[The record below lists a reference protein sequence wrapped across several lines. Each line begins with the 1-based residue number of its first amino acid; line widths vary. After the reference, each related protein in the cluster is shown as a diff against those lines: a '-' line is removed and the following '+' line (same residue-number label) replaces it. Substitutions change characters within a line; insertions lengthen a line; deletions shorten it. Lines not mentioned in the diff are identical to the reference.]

1 MRKQI
6 LTFVLLGGIIVPG
19 YGQTLSLDSCRA
31 LALRNNKSLGV
42 ARLRQDM
49 ATYTT
54 KAARTKYLPKIDVL
68 GGYEYTSR
76 EISLL
81 NNTQKNALGS
91 IGTTIGGQMGSDISS
106 VLGNLVQ
113 QGIFTQD
120 QATQIGSVLNKAGTS
135 LGSALNQA
143 GQKIVDAF
151 RTDTR
156 NIFVGSVTLRQ
167 PIYMGGS
174 IIAANKIAKIGEEM
188 ASNGTDATTQNI
200 LYNIDQTYWLVV
212 SLRHKQKLANQFLE
226 LVRKFSDDVHKMI
239 DQGVATKADG
249 LRVDVKVN
257 EAEMTVTQA
266 ENGLSLARML
276 LCQQCGIPLDT
287 NITLT
292 DEDAS
297 CITNQ
302 YTEQP
307 ADIGI
312 ALENR
317 PEIKLLQNL
326 VDVSRQSTKIIRAA
340 YLPQVA
346 LTGGY
351 LFSNPNV
358 YNGYQNKF
366 SGVWNVGVAVRIPLW
381 NWFEGEYKVKS
392 SKIATSIANL
402 ELTDAQE
409 KMQLQIQ
416 QNAFKIKEAKR
427 RLIMSQKNVE
437 NANENLRCAN
447 LGFKEGVLQTT
458 EVMEAQTAWLSAQT
472 QKIDAE
478 IDLNMSQ
485 AGLRKAMGILREQ

>member
-1 MRKQI
+1 MRKYI
-6 LTFVLLGGIIVPG
+6 LTFVLLGSIIVPIH
-19 YGQTLSLDSCRA
+19 GQTLSLDSCRA

-42 ARLRQDM
+42 ARLRQNM
-49 ATYTT
+49 ATYTA
-54 KAARTKYLPKIDVL
+54 KAAKTKYLPKIDVL

-81 NNTQKNALGS
+81 NSTQKSVLGN
-91 IGTTIGGQMGSDISS
+91 IGTTIGSQLGGDITS

-113 QGIFTQD
+113 QGVFTQD
-120 QATQIGSVLNKAGTS
+120 QAAQIGSVLNKAGTS
-135 LGSALNQA
+135 FGSALNQA

-156 NIFVGSVTLRQ
+156 NIFAGSVSLRQ

-174 IIAANKIAKIGEEM
+174 IIAANKIAKIGEEL
-188 ASNGTDATTQNI
+188 ASNSTDATTQTI
-200 LYNIDQTYWLVV
+200 LYNIDQTYWTVV

-226 LVRKFSDDVHKMI
+226 LVRKFNDDVHKMI
-239 DQGVATKADG
+239 NQGVATKADG

-257 EAEMTVTQA
+257 EAEMAVTQA

-276 LCQQCGIPLDT
+276 LCQQCGLPLDAD
-287 NITLT
+287 ITLT

-297 CITNQ
+297 DLASQ

-307 ADIGI
+307 ADMGI

-317 PEIKLLQNL
+317 PELKMLQNL
-326 VDVSRQSTKIIRAA
+326 VDVSKQSTKIIRAA

-366 SGVWNVGVAVRIPLW
+366 SGVWNIGVVVRIPLW

-392 SKIATSIANL
+392 SKIATSIANM

-409 KMQLQIQ
+409 KMQLQVQ
-416 QNAFKIKEAKR
+416 QNTFKIKEAQR
-427 RLIMSQKNVE
+427 RLAMSQKNVE

-458 EVMEAQTAWLSAQT
+458 EVMQAQTAWLTAQT

-485 AGLRKAMGILREQ
+485 IGLRKALGILRE

>member
-1 MRKQI
+1 MRKHI

-19 YGQTLSLDSCRA
+19 YGQALSLDSCRA

-42 ARLRQDM
+42 ARLRQNM

-81 NNTQKNALGS
+81 NNTQKNALGN

-156 NIFVGSVTLRQ
+156 NIFVGSFTLRQ

-188 ASNGTDATTQNI
+188 ASNSTDATTQTI
-200 LYNIDQTYWLVV
+200 LYNIDQTYWMVV

-307 ADIGI
+307 ADMGI

-317 PEIKLLQNL
+317 PELKLLQNL

-340 YLPQVA
+340 YLPQVG

-366 SGVWNVGVAVRIPLW
+366 SGVWNIGVAVRIPLW

-427 RLIMSQKNVE
+427 RLAMSQKNVE

>member
-1 MRKQI
+1 MRKYI
-6 LTFVLLGGIIVPG
+6 LTFVLLGSIIVPIH
-19 YGQTLSLDSCRA
+19 GQTLSLDSCRA

-42 ARLRQDM
+42 ARLRQNM
-49 ATYTT
+49 ATYTA
-54 KAARTKYLPKIDVL
+54 KAAKTKYLPKIDVL

-81 NNTQKNALGS
+81 NSTQKSVLGN
-91 IGTTIGGQMGSDISS
+91 IGTTIGSQLGGDITS

-113 QGIFTQD
+113 QGVFTQD
-120 QATQIGSVLNKAGTS
+120 QAAQIGSVLNKAGTS
-135 LGSALNQA
+135 FGSALNQV

-156 NIFVGSVTLRQ
+156 NIFAGSVSLRQ

-174 IIAANKIAKIGEEM
+174 IIAANKIAKIGEEL
-188 ASNGTDATTQNI
+188 ASNSTDATTQTI
-200 LYNIDQTYWLVV
+200 LYNIDQTYWTVV

-226 LVRKFSDDVHKMI
+226 LVRKFNDDVHKMI
-239 DQGVATKADG
+239 NQGVATKADG

-257 EAEMTVTQA
+257 EAEMAVTQA

-276 LCQQCGIPLDT
+276 LCQQCGLPLDAD
-287 NITLT
+287 ITLT

-297 CITNQ
+297 DLASQ

-307 ADIGI
+307 ADMGI

-317 PEIKLLQNL
+317 PELKMLQNL
-326 VDVSRQSTKIIRAA
+326 VDVSKQSTKIIRAA

-366 SGVWNVGVAVRIPLW
+366 SGVWNIGVVVRIPLW

-392 SKIATSIANL
+392 SKIATSIANM

-409 KMQLQIQ
+409 KMQLQVQ
-416 QNAFKIKEAKR
+416 QNTFKIKEAQR
-427 RLIMSQKNVE
+427 RLAMSQKNVE

-458 EVMEAQTAWLSAQT
+458 EVMQAQTAWLTAQT

-485 AGLRKAMGILREQ
+485 IGLRKALGILRE

>member
-1 MRKQI
+1 MRKYI
-6 LTFVLLGGIIVPG
+6 LTFVLLGSIIVPIH
-19 YGQTLSLDSCRA
+19 GQTLSLDSCRA

-42 ARLRQDM
+42 ARLRQNM
-49 ATYTT
+49 AAYTA
-54 KAARTKYLPKIDVL
+54 KAAKTKYLPKIDVL

-81 NNTQKNALGS
+81 NSTQKSVLGN
-91 IGTTIGGQMGSDISS
+91 IGTTIGSQLGGDITS

-113 QGIFTQD
+113 QGVFTQD
-120 QATQIGSVLNKAGTS
+120 QAAQIGSVLNKAGTS
-135 LGSALNQA
+135 FGSALNQV

-156 NIFVGSVTLRQ
+156 NIFAGSVSLRQ

-174 IIAANKIAKIGEEM
+174 IIAANKIAKIGEEL
-188 ASNGTDATTQNI
+188 ASNSTDATTQTI
-200 LYNIDQTYWLVV
+200 LYNIDQTYWTVV

-226 LVRKFSDDVHKMI
+226 LVRKFNDDVHKMI
-239 DQGVATKADG
+239 NQGVATKADG

-257 EAEMTVTQA
+257 EAEMAVTQA

-276 LCQQCGIPLDT
+276 LCQQCGLPLDAD
-287 NITLT
+287 ITLT

-297 CITNQ
+297 DLASQ

-307 ADIGI
+307 ADMGI

-317 PEIKLLQNL
+317 PELKMLQNL
-326 VDVSRQSTKIIRAA
+326 VDVSKQSTKIIRAA

-366 SGVWNVGVAVRIPLW
+366 SGVWNVGVVVRIPLW

-392 SKIATSIANL
+392 SKIATSIANM

-409 KMQLQIQ
+409 KMQLQVQ
-416 QNAFKIKEAKR
+416 QNTFKIKEAQR
-427 RLIMSQKNVE
+427 RLAMSQKNVE

-458 EVMEAQTAWLSAQT
+458 EVMQAQTAWLTAQT

-485 AGLRKAMGILREQ
+485 IGLRKALGILRE

>member
-1 MRKQI
+1 MRKYI
-6 LTFVLLGGIIVPG
+6 LTFVLLGSIIVPIH
-19 YGQTLSLDSCRA
+19 GQTLSLDSCRA

-42 ARLRQDM
+42 ARLRQNM
-49 ATYTT
+49 ATYTA
-54 KAARTKYLPKIDVL
+54 KAAKTKYLPKIDVL

-81 NNTQKNALGS
+81 NSTQKSVLGN
-91 IGTTIGGQMGSDISS
+91 IGTTIGSQLGGDITS

-113 QGIFTQD
+113 QGVFTQD
-120 QATQIGSVLNKAGTS
+120 QAAQIGSVLNKAGTS
-135 LGSALNQA
+135 FGSALNQA

-156 NIFVGSVTLRQ
+156 NIFAGSVSLRQ

-174 IIAANKIAKIGEEM
+174 IIAANKIAKIGEEL
-188 ASNGTDATTQNI
+188 ASNSTDATTQTI
-200 LYNIDQTYWLVV
+200 LYNIDQTYWTVV

-226 LVRKFSDDVHKMI
+226 LVRKFNDDVHKMI
-239 DQGVATKADG
+239 NQGVATKTDG

-257 EAEMTVTQA
+257 EAEMAVTQA

-276 LCQQCGIPLDT
+276 LCQQCGLPLDAD
-287 NITLT
+287 ITLT

-297 CITNQ
+297 DLASQ

-307 ADIGI
+307 ADMGI

-317 PEIKLLQNL
+317 PELKMLQNL
-326 VDVSRQSTKIIRAA
+326 VDVSKQSTKIIRAA

-366 SGVWNVGVAVRIPLW
+366 SGVWNVGVVVRIPLW

-392 SKIATSIANL
+392 SKIATSIANM

-409 KMQLQIQ
+409 KMQLQVQ
-416 QNAFKIKEAKR
+416 QNTFKIKEAQR
-427 RLIMSQKNVE
+427 RLAMSQKNVE

-458 EVMEAQTAWLSAQT
+458 EVMQAQTAWLTAQT

-485 AGLRKAMGILREQ
+485 IGLRKALGILRE

>member
-1 MRKQI
+1 MRKHI

-42 ARLRQDM
+42 ARLRQNM

-81 NNTQKNALGS
+81 NNTQKNALGN

-156 NIFVGSVTLRQ
+156 NVFVGSVTLRQ

-174 IIAANKIAKIGEEM
+174 IIAANKIAKIGEQM
-188 ASNGTDATTQNI
+188 ASNSTDATTQTI
-200 LYNIDQTYWLVV
+200 LYDIDQTYWMVV

-307 ADIGI
+307 ADMGI

-317 PEIKLLQNL
+317 PELKLLQNL

-340 YLPQVA
+340 YLPQVG

-366 SGVWNVGVAVRIPLW
+366 SGVWNIGVAVRIPLW

-427 RLIMSQKNVE
+427 RLAMSQKNVE

>member
-1 MRKQI
+1 MRKYI
-6 LTFVLLGGIIVPG
+6 LTFVLLGSIIVPIH
-19 YGQTLSLDSCRA
+19 GQTLSLDSCRA

-42 ARLRQDM
+42 ARLRQNM
-49 ATYTT
+49 ATYTA
-54 KAARTKYLPKIDVL
+54 KAAKTKYLPKIDVL

-81 NNTQKNALGS
+81 NSTQKSVLGN
-91 IGTTIGGQMGSDISS
+91 IGTTIGSQLGGDITS

-113 QGIFTQD
+113 QGVFTQD
-120 QATQIGSVLNKAGTS
+120 QAAQIGSVLNKAGTS
-135 LGSALNQA
+135 FGSALNQV

-156 NIFVGSVTLRQ
+156 NIFAGSVSLRQ

-174 IIAANKIAKIGEEM
+174 IIAANKIAKIGEEL
-188 ASNGTDATTQNI
+188 ASNSTDATTQTI
-200 LYNIDQTYWLVV
+200 LYNIDQTYWTVV

-226 LVRKFSDDVHKMI
+226 LVRKFNDDVHKMI
-239 DQGVATKADG
+239 NQGVATKADG

-257 EAEMTVTQA
+257 EAEMAVTQA

-276 LCQQCGIPLDT
+276 LCQQCGLPLDAD
-287 NITLT
+287 ITLT
-292 DEDAS
+292 DENAS
-297 CITNQ
+297 SLASQ

-307 ADIGI
+307 ADMGI

-317 PEIKLLQNL
+317 PELKMLQNL
-326 VDVSRQSTKIIRAA
+326 VDVSKQSTKIIRAA

-366 SGVWNVGVAVRIPLW
+366 SGVWNVGVVVRIPLW

-392 SKIATSIANL
+392 SKIATSIANM

-409 KMQLQIQ
+409 KMQLQVQ
-416 QNAFKIKEAKR
+416 QNTFKIKEAQR
-427 RLIMSQKNVE
+427 RLAMSQKNVE

-458 EVMEAQTAWLSAQT
+458 EVMQAQTAWLTAQT

-485 AGLRKAMGILREQ
+485 IGLRKALGILRE

>member
-1 MRKQI
+1 MRNFI
-6 LTFVLLGGIIVPG
+6 LTLVLLCSIIVPIH
-19 YGQTLSLDSCRA
+19 GQTLSLDSCRA

-42 ARLRQDM
+42 ARLRQNM
-49 ATYTT
+49 ATYTA
-54 KAARTKYLPKIDVL
+54 KAAKTKYLPKIDVL

-81 NNTQKNALGS
+81 NNTQKATLGNIGTS
-91 IGTTIGGQMGSDISS
+91 IGSQLGSDITS
-106 VLGNLVQ
+106 VMGNLVQ
-113 QGIFTQD
+113 QGIFTQE
-120 QATQIGSVLNKAGTS
+120 QAAQIGSVLNKAGTT

-156 NIFVGSVTLRQ
+156 NIFAGSVSLRQ
-167 PIYMGGS
+167 PVYMGGS
-174 IIAANKIAKIGEEM
+174 IIAANKIAHIGEEL
-188 ASNGTDATTQNI
+188 ASNSTDATTQTI
-200 LYNIDQTYWLVV
+200 LYNIDQTYWTVV

-239 DQGVATKADG
+239 GEGVATKADG

-276 LCQQCGIPLDT
+276 LCQQCGLPLDAD
-287 NITLT
+287 ITLT
-292 DEDAS
+292 DENAS
-297 CITNQ
+297 DITSQ

-317 PEIKLLQNL
+317 PELKMLQNL
-326 VDVSRQSTKIIRAA
+326 VDVSKQSTKIVRAA

-366 SGVWNVGVAVRIPLW
+366 SGVWNVGVVVRIPLW
-381 NWFEGEYKVKS
+381 NWFEGAYKVKS

-409 KMQLQIQ
+409 KMQLQVQ
-416 QNAFKIKEAKR
+416 QNTFKIKEAQR
-427 RLIMSQKNVE
+427 RLAMSQKNVE

-458 EVMEAQTAWLSAQT
+458 EVMEAQTAWLTAQT

-485 AGLRKAMGILREQ
+485 IGLRKALGILREQ

>member
-1 MRKQI
+1 MRKYI
-6 LTFVLLGGIIVPG
+6 LTFVLLGSIIVPIH
-19 YGQTLSLDSCRA
+19 GQTLSLDSCRA

-42 ARLRQDM
+42 ARLRQNM
-49 ATYTT
+49 AAYTA
-54 KAARTKYLPKIDVL
+54 KAAKTKYLPKIDVL

-81 NNTQKNALGS
+81 NSTQKSVLGN
-91 IGTTIGGQMGSDISS
+91 IGTTIGSQLGGDITS

-113 QGIFTQD
+113 QGVFTQD
-120 QATQIGSVLNKAGTS
+120 QASQIGSVLNKAGTS

-143 GQKIVDAF
+143 GQKVVDAF

-156 NIFVGSVTLRQ
+156 NIFAGSVSLRQ

-174 IIAANKIAKIGEEM
+174 IIAANKIAKIGEEL
-188 ASNGTDATTQNI
+188 ASNSTDATTQTI
-200 LYNIDQTYWLVV
+200 LYNIDQTYWTVV

-226 LVRKFSDDVHKMI
+226 LVRKFNDDVHKMI
-239 DQGVATKADG
+239 NQGVATKADG

-257 EAEMTVTQA
+257 EAEMAVTQA

-276 LCQQCGIPLDT
+276 LCQQCGLPLDAD
-287 NITLT
+287 ITLT
-292 DEDAS
+292 DENAS
-297 CITNQ
+297 SLASQ

-307 ADIGI
+307 ADMGI

-317 PEIKLLQNL
+317 PELKMLQNL
-326 VDVSRQSTKIIRAA
+326 VDVSKQSTKIIRAA

-366 SGVWNVGVAVRIPLW
+366 SGVWNVGVVVRIPLW

-392 SKIATSIANL
+392 SKIATSIANM

-409 KMQLQIQ
+409 KMQLQVQ
-416 QNAFKIKEAKR
+416 QNTFKIKEAQR
-427 RLIMSQKNVE
+427 RLAMSQKNVE

-447 LGFKEGVLQTT
+447 LGFKEGVLLTT
-458 EVMEAQTAWLSAQT
+458 EVMEAQTAWLTAQT

-485 AGLRKAMGILREQ
+485 IGLRKALGILRE

>member
-1 MRKQI
+1 MRKHI
-6 LTFVLLGGIIVPG
+6 LTFVLLGGIVVPG
-19 YGQTLSLDSCRA
+19 HGQTLSLDSCRS
-31 LALRNNKSLGV
+31 LALHNNKSLSV

-49 ATYTT
+49 ATYTA
-54 KAARTKYLPKIDVL
+54 KAAKTKYLPKIDVL

-81 NNTQKNALGS
+81 NSTQKSALGNIGTS
-91 IGTTIGGQMGSDISS
+91 IGSQMGGDISS

-113 QGIFTQD
+113 QGVFTPD

-135 LGSALNQA
+135 FGAALNQA

-156 NIFVGSVTLRQ
+156 NIFAGSVTLRQ

-174 IIAANKIAKIGEEM
+174 IIAANKIAHIGEEI
-188 ASNGTDATTQNI
+188 ASNSTDATTQSI
-200 LYNIDQTYWLVV
+200 LYNIDQTYWTVV

-239 DQGVATKADG
+239 DEGVATKADG

-276 LCQQCGIPLDT
+276 LCQQCGLPLDA
-287 NITLT
+287 NITLA

-297 CITNQ
+297 TLASQ
-302 YTEQP
+302 YTEQS
-307 ADIGI
+307 ADMGI

-317 PEIKLLQNL
+317 PELKLLQNL

-358 YNGYQNKF
+358 YNGYQNRF
-366 SGVWNVGVAVRIPLW
+366 SGVWNVGVVVRIPLW
-381 NWFEGEYKVKS
+381 NWCEGVYKVKS

-409 KMQLQIQ
+409 KMQLQVQ

-427 RLIMSQKNVE
+427 RLAMSQKNVE

-458 EVMEAQTAWLSAQT
+458 EVMEAQTAWLTAQT

-485 AGLRKAMGILREQ
+485 AGLRKAMGILRE

>member
-1 MRKQI
+1 MRKYI
-6 LTFVLLGGIIVPG
+6 LTFVLLGSIIVPIH
-19 YGQTLSLDSCRA
+19 GQTLSLDSCRA

-42 ARLRQDM
+42 ARLRQNM
-49 ATYTT
+49 ATYTA
-54 KAARTKYLPKIDVL
+54 KAAKTKYLPKIDVL

-81 NNTQKNALGS
+81 NSTQKSVLGN
-91 IGTTIGGQMGSDISS
+91 IGTTIGSQLGGDITS

-113 QGIFTQD
+113 QGVFTQD
-120 QATQIGSVLNKAGTS
+120 QAAQIGSVLNKAGTS
-135 LGSALNQA
+135 FGSALNQV

-156 NIFVGSVTLRQ
+156 NIFAGSVSLRQ

-174 IIAANKIAKIGEEM
+174 IIAANKIAKIGEEL
-188 ASNGTDATTQNI
+188 ASNSTDATTQTI
-200 LYNIDQTYWLVV
+200 LYNIDQTYWTVV

-226 LVRKFSDDVHKMI
+226 LVRKFNDDVHKMI
-239 DQGVATKADG
+239 NQGVATKADG

-257 EAEMTVTQA
+257 EAEMAVTQA

-276 LCQQCGIPLDT
+276 LCQQCGLPLDAD
-287 NITLT
+287 ITLT

-297 CITNQ
+297 DLASQ

-317 PEIKLLQNL
+317 PELKMLQNL
-326 VDVSRQSTKIIRAA
+326 VDVSKQSTKIIRAA

-366 SGVWNVGVAVRIPLW
+366 SGVWNVGVVVRIPLW

-392 SKIATSIANL
+392 SKIATSIANM

-409 KMQLQIQ
+409 KMQLQVQ
-416 QNAFKIKEAKR
+416 QNTFKIKEAQR
-427 RLIMSQKNVE
+427 RLAMSQKNVE

-458 EVMEAQTAWLSAQT
+458 EVMQAQTAWLTAQT

-485 AGLRKAMGILREQ
+485 IGLRKALGILRE

>member
-1 MRKQI
+1 MRKYI
-6 LTFVLLGGIIVPG
+6 LTFVLLGSIIVPIH
-19 YGQTLSLDSCRA
+19 GQTLSLDSCRA

-42 ARLRQDM
+42 ARLRQNM
-49 ATYTT
+49 AAYTA
-54 KAARTKYLPKIDVL
+54 KAAKTKYLPKIDVL

-81 NNTQKNALGS
+81 NSTQKSVLGN
-91 IGTTIGGQMGSDISS
+91 IGTTIGSQLGGDITS

-113 QGIFTQD
+113 QGVFTQD
-120 QATQIGSVLNKAGTS
+120 QAAQIGSVLNKAGTS
-135 LGSALNQA
+135 FGSALNQA

-156 NIFVGSVTLRQ
+156 NIFAGSVSLRQ

-174 IIAANKIAKIGEEM
+174 IIAANKIAKIGEEL
-188 ASNGTDATTQNI
+188 ASNSTDATTQTI
-200 LYNIDQTYWLVV
+200 LYNIDQTYWTVV

-226 LVRKFSDDVHKMI
+226 LVRKFNDDVHKMI
-239 DQGVATKADG
+239 NQGVATKADG

-257 EAEMTVTQA
+257 EAEMAVTQA

-276 LCQQCGIPLDT
+276 LCQQCGLPLDA

-297 CITNQ
+297 DLASQ

-307 ADIGI
+307 ADMGI

-317 PEIKLLQNL
+317 PELKMLQNL
-326 VDVSRQSTKIIRAA
+326 VDVSKQSTKIIRAA

-366 SGVWNVGVAVRIPLW
+366 SGVWNVGVVVRIPLW

-392 SKIATSIANL
+392 SKIATSIANM

-409 KMQLQIQ
+409 KMQLQVQ
-416 QNAFKIKEAKR
+416 QNTFKIKEAQR
-427 RLIMSQKNVE
+427 RLAMSQKNVE

-458 EVMEAQTAWLSAQT
+458 EVMQAQTAWLTAQT

-485 AGLRKAMGILREQ
+485 IGLRKALGILRE

>member
-1 MRKQI
+1 MRKYI
-6 LTFVLLGGIIVPG
+6 LTFVLLGSIIVPIH
-19 YGQTLSLDSCRA
+19 GQTLSLDSCRA

-42 ARLRQDM
+42 ARLRQNM
-49 ATYTT
+49 ATYTA
-54 KAARTKYLPKIDVL
+54 KAAKTKYLPKIDVL

-81 NNTQKNALGS
+81 NSTQKSVLGN
-91 IGTTIGGQMGSDISS
+91 IGTTIGSQLGGDITS

-113 QGIFTQD
+113 QGVFTQD
-120 QATQIGSVLNKAGTS
+120 QAAQIGSVLNKAGTS
-135 LGSALNQA
+135 FGSALNQV

-156 NIFVGSVTLRQ
+156 NIFAGSVSLRQ

-174 IIAANKIAKIGEEM
+174 IIAANKIAKIGEEL
-188 ASNGTDATTQNI
+188 ASNSTDATTQTI
-200 LYNIDQTYWLVV
+200 LYNIDQTYWTVV

-226 LVRKFSDDVHKMI
+226 LVRKFNDDVHKMI
-239 DQGVATKADG
+239 NQGVATKADG

-257 EAEMTVTQA
+257 EAEMAVTQA

-276 LCQQCGIPLDT
+276 LCQQCGLPLDAD
-287 NITLT
+287 ITLT

-297 CITNQ
+297 DLASQ

-307 ADIGI
+307 ADMGI

-317 PEIKLLQNL
+317 PELKMLQNL
-326 VDVSRQSTKIIRAA
+326 VDVSKQSTKIIRAA

-366 SGVWNVGVAVRIPLW
+366 SGVWNVGVVVRIPLW

-392 SKIATSIANL
+392 SKIATSIANM

-409 KMQLQIQ
+409 KMQLQVQ
-416 QNAFKIKEAKR
+416 QNTFKIKEAQR
-427 RLIMSQKNVE
+427 RLAMSQKNVE

-458 EVMEAQTAWLSAQT
+458 EVMQAQTAWLTAQT

-485 AGLRKAMGILREQ
+485 IGLRKALGILRE

>member
-1 MRKQI
+1 MRKYI
-6 LTFVLLGGIIVPG
+6 LTFVLLSSIIVPIH
-19 YGQTLSLDSCRA
+19 GQTLSLDSCRA

-42 ARLRQDM
+42 ARLRQNM
-49 ATYTT
+49 AAYTA
-54 KAARTKYLPKIDVL
+54 KAAKTKYLPKIDVL

-81 NNTQKNALGS
+81 NSTQKSVLGN
-91 IGTTIGGQMGSDISS
+91 IGTTIGSQLGGDITS

-113 QGIFTQD
+113 QGVFTQD
-120 QATQIGSVLNKAGTS
+120 QAAQIGSVLNKAGTS
-135 LGSALNQA
+135 FGSALNQA

-156 NIFVGSVTLRQ
+156 NIFAGSVSLRQ

-174 IIAANKIAKIGEEM
+174 IIAANKIAKIGEEL
-188 ASNGTDATTQNI
+188 ASNSTDATTQTI
-200 LYNIDQTYWLVV
+200 LYNIDQTYWTVV

-226 LVRKFSDDVHKMI
+226 LVRKFNDDVHKMI
-239 DQGVATKADG
+239 NQGVATKADG

-257 EAEMTVTQA
+257 EAEMAVTQA

-276 LCQQCGIPLDT
+276 LCQQCGLPLDAD
-287 NITLT
+287 ITLT

-297 CITNQ
+297 DLASQ

-307 ADIGI
+307 ADMGI

-317 PEIKLLQNL
+317 PELKMLQNL
-326 VDVSRQSTKIIRAA
+326 VDVSKQSTKIIRAA

-366 SGVWNVGVAVRIPLW
+366 SGVWNVGVVVRIPLW

-392 SKIATSIANL
+392 SKIATSIANM

-409 KMQLQIQ
+409 KMQLQVQ
-416 QNAFKIKEAKR
+416 QNTFKIKEAQR
-427 RLIMSQKNVE
+427 RLAMSQKNVE

-458 EVMEAQTAWLSAQT
+458 EVMQAQTAWLTAQT

-485 AGLRKAMGILREQ
+485 IGLRKALGILRE

>member
-1 MRKQI
+1 MRKHI

-42 ARLRQDM
+42 ARLRQNM

-81 NNTQKNALGS
+81 NNTQKNALGN

-156 NIFVGSVTLRQ
+156 NVFVGSVTLRQ

-174 IIAANKIAKIGEEM
+174 IIAANKIAKIGEQM
-188 ASNGTDATTQNI
+188 ASNSTDATTQTI
-200 LYNIDQTYWLVV
+200 LYDIDQTYWMVV

-257 EAEMTVTQA
+257 RAEMTVTQA

-307 ADIGI
+307 ADMGI

-317 PEIKLLQNL
+317 PELKLLQNL

-340 YLPQVA
+340 YLPQVG

-366 SGVWNVGVAVRIPLW
+366 SGVWNIGVAVRIPLW

-427 RLIMSQKNVE
+427 RLAMSQKNVE

>member
-1 MRKQI
+1 MRKHI

-42 ARLRQDM
+42 ARLRQNM

-81 NNTQKNALGS
+81 NNTQKNALGN

-188 ASNGTDATTQNI
+188 ASNSTDATTQTI
-200 LYNIDQTYWLVV
+200 LYNIDQTYWMVV

-307 ADIGI
+307 ADMGI

-317 PEIKLLQNL
+317 PELKLLQNL

-340 YLPQVA
+340 YLPQVG

-366 SGVWNVGVAVRIPLW
+366 SGVWNIGVAVRIPLW

-427 RLIMSQKNVE
+427 RLAMSQKNVE

-447 LGFKEGVLQTT
+447 WGFKEGVLQTT